1 MSLISLNLPDPPNY
15 GAGKFRMSSE
25 VSTFANPSDDFLES
39 LIGVKTAAGKPVTR
53 YTATRIV
60 SFMSGIKML
69 AQDLAKMPLILRE
82 TQTVNGRQR
91 TVPAIND
98 PLYPILKDVPNDWH
112 TSYEMRFFLWTQLL
126 MEGNAFAQKLTNQA
140 GEVIGLIPLN
150 SWGMRLE
157 WDLSNPKNPT
167 PRWCYAYGNA
177 VREFKSEELW
187 RVSNMNIEGNG
198 ITGTATI
205 ALAKEALSVIMAAE
219 ELAGRNFLNGLG
231 VGGFIS
237 FPPEAE
243 INPEQAQKVYDEL
256 KKNFSGSKNAGK
268 LAMIPYGAK
277 FEKMTF
283 NAQES
288 QLLESRKWNEEEVIR
303 LLGGAPLLVKMG
315 LGAQNSTYASSSAF
329 LDEYFNTCLLPH
341 TTAIEQSI
349 TRDLIPKAK
358 RNKLYAKHNADI
370 ILRGS
375 PKERAETN
383 AMLIN
388 SFQMTPNEARAIEDR
403 DAVEGGDFLAGGTG
417 TPVIFDTV
425 EQEFF
430 IPGQKVPEVDETD
443 TDPNAAPE
451 AAGSDTAGDDDNAV
465 VPAKQPG
472 KPNKAQARLAQI
484 ANSLSERVMRKA
496 ARADLDAKFVSEV
509 LNCSLNDA
517 EGFTAKYK
525 NLTPDEQRSAL
536 IALVQGET
544 E

>member
-1 MSLISLNLPDPPNY
+1 MAGATSTLADPSVDLIQALVGFP
-15 GAGKFRMSSE
+15 
-25 VSTFANPSDDFLES
+25 
-39 LIGVKTAAGKPVTR
+39 TAAGKPVTR
-53 YTATRIV
+53 YTAARIV

-82 TQTVNGRQR
+82 TQIVNSRQR
-91 TVPAIND
+91 TLPAIND
-98 PLYPILKDVPNDWH
+98 PLYPILMYCPNDWQ
-112 TSYEMRFFLWTQLL
+112 TSYEMRFFLATQLL
-126 MEGNAFAQKLTNQA
+126 MSGNCYCQKITDQT
-140 GEVIGLIPLN
+140 GKVIKLIPLN
-150 SWGMRLE
+150 AWGMSLD
-157 WDLSNPKNPT
+157 WDLSDKKNPI
-167 PRWCYAYGNA
+167 PLWRYEDQNNRR
-177 VREFKSEELW
+177 VFKSEELW
-187 RVSNMNIEGNG
+187 RVTNVNMDGSG
-198 ITGTATI
+198 ITGTAIT

-219 ELAGRNFLNGLG
+219 EVAGRNFANGLG

-237 FPPEAE
+237 FPVEAE
-243 INPEQAQKVYDEL
+243 VDEKQAQNVYDNL
-256 KKNFSGSKNAGK
+256 KKNFTGSQNAGK
-268 LAMIPYGAK
+268 LAMIPHGAK

-315 LGAQNSTYASSSAF
+315 LGGNNATYAATSAQ

-349 TRDLIPKAK
+349 TRDLIRKED
-358 RNKLYAKHNADI
+358 RGRLYAKHSADI

-383 AMLIN
+383 QILIN
-388 SFQMTPNEARAIEDR
+388 SFQLTPNEARAIEDR
-403 DAVEGGDFLAGGTG
+403 DAIEGGDFLAGGTG
-417 TPVIFDTV
+417 TPVIFDIE

-430 IPGQKVPEVDETD
+430 IPGQKPPEADETV
-443 TDPNAAPE
+443 TDPNAEPGE
-451 AAGSDTAGDDDNAV
+451 AGADTAGGDDSVQAP
-465 VPAKQPG
+465 PAKPE
-472 KPNKAQARLAQI
+472 KPNKAKARLAQI
-484 ANSLSERVMRKA
+484 ANSLAERVMRKA
-496 ARADLDAKFVSEV
+496 AKADVDAKFVSEV

-525 NLTPDEQRSAL
+525 TLTPDEQRCAL